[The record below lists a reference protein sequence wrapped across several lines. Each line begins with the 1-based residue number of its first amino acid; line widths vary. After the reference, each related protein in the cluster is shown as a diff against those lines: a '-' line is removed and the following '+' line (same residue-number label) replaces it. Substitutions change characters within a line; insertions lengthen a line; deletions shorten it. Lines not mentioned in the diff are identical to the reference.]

1 MRKPF
6 TFQWPVFGRLSE
18 SSILLI
24 LAVVLGLT
32 TGAGVWLFRHGIE
45 FFRTFIVRGFL
56 LTYWNRILDHCANTW
71 VGWSR
76 RWSFRQL
83 VCWS

>member
-45 FFRTFIVRGFL
+45 FSEHL
-56 LTYWNRILDHCANTW
+56 
-71 VGWSR
+71 S
-76 RWSFRQL
+76 
-83 VCWS
+83 